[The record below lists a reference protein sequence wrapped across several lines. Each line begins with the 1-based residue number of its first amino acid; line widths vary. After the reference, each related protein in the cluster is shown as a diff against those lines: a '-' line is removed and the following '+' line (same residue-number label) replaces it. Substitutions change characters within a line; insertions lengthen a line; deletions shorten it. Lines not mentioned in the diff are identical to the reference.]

1 MEILGSL
8 LLVCEVEYLPPGSR
22 VCIEQEEPEKVLSFD
37 EFKLEDSLKVANFGF
52 LFFLVFSITMLHNQ
66 SHKM

>member
-37 EFKLEDSLKVANFGF
+37 EFKLEDSLKVAKFGF
-52 LFFLVFSITMLHNQ
+52 
-66 SHKM
+66 